1 MRGPLGGS
9 AFFLGSDSYRS
20 ETRYALFRTKSN
32 RNDSF
37 SDRGFPENIR
47 NRLRMH
53 NMQNIHPCFLHK
65 TSCICNTY
73 ARNYT
78 SFHKGTM
85 DGTRTIYRWDMNNLY
100 IWCEL
105 SIDGRR
111 TVYIWK
117 TDHLFSAY
125 RPSVFLLLEL
135 YVFLYCTVSQW
146 NADIRSFLFVL
157 PCNGTEI
164 WHSRYA

>member
-37 SDRGFPENIR
+37 SDRGFSENIR
-47 NRLRMH
+47 NRFRMH

-78 SFHKGTM
+78 SFTKELWMGREQSIYLM
-85 DGTRTIYRWDMNNLY
+85 RTIYRWETNGLY
-100 IWCEL
+100 ME
-105 SIDGRR
+105 D
-111 TVYIWK
+111 
-117 TDHLFSAY
+117 
-125 RPSVFLLLEL
+125 RPSVFSLQ
-135 YVFLYCTVSQW
+135 TVCFSF
-146 NADIRSFLFVL
+146 IRVVCISVLHCQPVKCRYSFASFCSSLQRDGNMAFSLCIKSKV
-157 PCNGTEI
+157 
-164 WHSRYA
+164 SK

>member
-1 MRGPLGGS
+1 MRSTLGGS

-20 ETRYALFRTKSN
+20 EARYALFRTKSN

-37 SDRGFPENIR
+37 SDRGFSENIR
-47 NRLRMH
+47 NRFRMH

-78 SFHKGTM
+78 SFTK
-85 DGTRTIYRWDMNNLY
+85 
-100 IWCEL
+100 EL
-105 SIDGRR
+105 WMGREQSIDGRR

-117 TDHLFSAY
+117 TDHLFLAY